1 MLFVSTLANGNY
13 LFNAC
18 SIALNGNECLSSYL
32 RCLTS
37 RYIIVWQFKVLYQ
50 PSPY

>member
-1 MLFVSTLANGNY
+1 MLFVSTLANGND

-18 SIALNGNECLSSYL
+18 SIALTGNESLSNYL

-37 RYIIVWQFKVLYQ
+37 IELFEN
-50 PSPY
+50 